1 MVERSGHE
9 ADGCRGA
16 RVEML
21 GNKHLKENVQTVTY
35 PEQILKK
42 GQLLLVTE
50 KMGFMYSE
58 KFLDCFP
65 KLYEINRKI
74 ILVKKKNRRNEQHL
88 ALKPDC
94 FLRKREAIPSKLYS
108 FIDVQ

>member
-50 KMGFMYSE
+50 KMGFMYSR
-58 KFLDCFP
+58 
-65 KLYEINRKI
+65 EIFG
-74 ILVKKKNRRNEQHL
+74 LL
-88 ALKPDC
+88 
-94 FLRKREAIPSKLYS
+94 SK
-108 FIDVQ
+108 VV

>member
-1 MVERSGHE
+1 MVERSGHG
-9 ADGCRGA
+9 ADGYRGA

-21 GNKHLKENVQTVTY
+21 GNKHLKENVETVTY

-58 KFLDCFP
+58 KFLDSFP

-74 ILVKKKNRRNEQHL
+74 ILVKKKIEEMNNT
-88 ALKPDC
+88 
-94 FLRKREAIPSKLYS
+94 
-108 FIDVQ
+108 

>member
-1 MVERSGHE
+1 MERSGRG

-21 GNKHLKENVQTVTY
+21 GNNRLKENVGTVTY

-50 KMGFMYSE
+50 KIGFMYSE
-58 KFLDCFP
+58 KFLDSFP

-74 ILVKKKNRRNEQHL
+74 ILVKKKKKEEMSNT
-88 ALKPDC
+88 
-94 FLRKREAIPSKLYS
+94 
-108 FIDVQ
+108 

>member
-1 MVERSGHE
+1 MERSGRGT
-9 ADGCRGA
+9 DGCRGA

-21 GNKHLKENVQTVTY
+21 GNNRLKENVGTVTY
-35 PEQILKK
+35 PKQILKK
-42 GQLLLVTE
+42 GQFLLVTE

-58 KFLDCFP
+58 KFLDSFP

-74 ILVKKKNRRNEQHL
+74 ILVKIKRRNEQHL

-94 FLRKREAIPSKLYS
+94 FLKKKGGNS
-108 FIDVQ
+108 Q